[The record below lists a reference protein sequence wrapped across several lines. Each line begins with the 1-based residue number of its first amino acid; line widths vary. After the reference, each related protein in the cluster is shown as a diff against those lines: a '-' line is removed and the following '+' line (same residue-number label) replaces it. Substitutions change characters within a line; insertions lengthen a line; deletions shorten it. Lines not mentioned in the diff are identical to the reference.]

1 MSENRTAWLDKP
13 VSSVLRL
20 NWETA
25 LYLAIFV
32 AAVLTRFWDLGA
44 RAISHDES
52 LHAYYGWELYR
63 GSGFN
68 HSPLYHGPLRFHLTA
83 LSFALFGVDDFTAR
97 IPAALVGVALVM
109 TPILL
114 RPWLGRRG
122 ALL

>member
-25 LYLAIFV
+25 LYL
-32 AAVLTRFWDLGA
+32 
-44 RAISHDES
+44 
-52 LHAYYGWELYR
+52 

-122 ALL
+122 ALLTSLLLLISPSILYHARYIRDEAFM